1 MCMHVYVCFF
11 LLLIDPLQAFVM
23 VLAKEEQ
30 ADVLKLGYLMYKL
43 QSMILKL
50 TSIFI
55 PFK

>member
-1 MCMHVYVCFF
+1 MCMHVYLCFF
-11 LLLIDPLQAFVM
+11 LLLIHPLQAFVM

-30 ADVLKLGYLMYKL
+30 ADVLKLGYSMYKL